1 VLHFGQHA
9 VAVDKTQHISQTYKS
24 ILSKRVEDSVQ
35 KDTDKADES
44 IKWHFIKHPEA

>member
-1 VLHFGQHA
+1 MTGLTFTLCCVLSI
-9 VAVDKTQHISQTYKS
+9 ISQTYKA

-35 KDTDKADES
+35 KDTDKVNES